1 MSYLPLHNY
10 QLRSVEFIQE
20 NTHAGLFAEMGTGK
34 TLSTLTAIN
43 SLMYED
49 FEIDSVLIIAPKRV
63 AEVVWS
69 DEIDKW
75 PHLKNLTISKV
86 IGNEKQRIAALKA
99 KASIHV
105 VSRDNVPWLVGQFG
119 GSFLPFD
126 MLVIDES
133 SSFKNHASERFKALK
148 HVQAC
153 FKRVVLLTG
162 TPAPNGLIDL
172 WPQLWLLDRGER
184 LGKTITFYRSNFFSK
199 KYSGFGYDA
208 QDGADDRIHNKIKDI
223 CMSLKSSDYLELPE
237 RIDTFINVVLPP
249 AVKRK
254 YDEFE
259 RKQVLEM
266 VEAEDISAMNAA
278 ALSNKLLQFAGG
290 AVYDE
295 ERNIHEVHA
304 CKLDA
309 CEEFIEAANGKPVF
323 IAYSYKHE
331 LSRLLTRLKKYKPV
345 KLETQQHI
353 KDWNAG
359 KIQVMLA
366 HPASASHGL
375 NLQEGHTMA
384 LWFSLN
390 WSLELYQQFN
400 KRLHRQGRKYPV
412 VIGHLIAQDTE
423 DETVKKA
430 LDRKGNT
437 QDILMDAVKAK
448 IRKYG
453 LSFNKR

>member
-1 MSYLPLHNY
+1 MKLHNY
-10 QLRSVEFIQE
+10 QTHTVEFIE
-20 NTHAGLFAEMGTGK
+20 ANTHAGLFMEMGTGK
-34 TLSTLTAIN
+34 TISTLTAIN
-43 SLMYED
+43 RLMNED
-49 FEIDSVLIIAPKRV
+49 FEVESVLIIAPKRV

-69 DEIDKW
+69 DEIAKW

-86 IGNEKQRIAALKA
+86 IGNERQRVTALKT
-99 KASIHV
+99 KASIHII
-105 VSRDNVPWLVGQFG
+105 SRDNIAWLVGYYG
-119 GSFLPFD
+119 GSFMPFD

-133 SSFKNHASERFKALK
+133 SSFKNHASMRFKALK
-148 HVQAC
+148 NVQAC

-162 TPAPNGLIDL
+162 TPSPNGLIDL

-184 LGKTITFYRSNFFSK
+184 LGKTITAYRRDYFNK
-199 KYSGFGYDA
+199 KYSGFGYDLSA
-208 QDGADDRIHNKIKDI
+208 GADSRIHNRIKDI
-223 CMSLKSSDYLELPE
+223 CMSLKSADYLELPE

-249 AVKRK
+249 AIKRK
-254 YDEFE
+254 YEEFE
-259 RKQVLEM
+259 RDNVLKLL
-266 VEAEDISAMNAA
+266 EAEEISAMNAA
-278 ALSNKLLQFAGG
+278 GLSNKLLQFAGG

-295 ERNIHEVHA
+295 DRNVHHIHD
-304 CKLDA
+304 CKLEA
-309 CEEFIEAANGKPVF
+309 TEEFIEAANGKPVF

-331 LSRLLTRLKKYKPV
+331 LSRLLERLKKYKPV
-345 KLETQQHI
+345 KLETPQHI

-375 NLQEGHTMA
+375 NLQEGHTCA

-412 VIGHLIAQDTE
+412 VIGHLIAQGTE
-423 DETVKKA
+423 DETVKAA

-437 QDILMDAVKAK
+437 QDILMDAVRAK
-448 IRKYG
+448 VKKYG
-453 LSFNKR
+453 LSFKKSK